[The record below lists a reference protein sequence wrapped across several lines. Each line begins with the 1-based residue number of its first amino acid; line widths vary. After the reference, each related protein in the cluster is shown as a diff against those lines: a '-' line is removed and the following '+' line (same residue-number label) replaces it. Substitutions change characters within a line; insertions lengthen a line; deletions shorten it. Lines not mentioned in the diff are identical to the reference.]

1 MRTFCHSISRHSSVE
16 TEIYNLTDFFS
27 VLYWKYTVKLFT
39 ELLCFFRVLST
50 PAHEIQSVY
59 PLKKFW
65 TWVLKNP
72 RLITVPAYFQT
83 FLLCNWLQHYSN
95 DLSRGPSK
103 HIAARIFQQC
113 KWPSV
118 AHVAC
123 LSTAALK
130 AKIMG
135 RKLQMCVSIC
145 LSACVFLRV
154 CTHVQEPYLSLCAGV
169 QDGVQCRSLGR
180 RWITTVLT
188 V

>member
-1 MRTFCHSISRHSSVE
+1 MNHWATFG
-16 TEIYNLTDFFS
+16 FFT
-27 VLYWKYTVKLFT
+27 VLP
-39 ELLCFFRVLST
+39 T
-50 PAHEIQSVY
+50 PVHKIQSVY
-59 PLKKFW
+59 PFNKFW
-65 TWVLKNP
+65 IWVLKDP
-72 RLITVPAYFQT
+72 RLIPVQLYFQT
-83 FLLCNWLQHYSN
+83 FLLYNWLQHYSN

-103 HIAARIFQQC
+103 HIAAEIFQRC
-113 KWPSV
+113 KWPSA

-145 LSACVFLRV
+145 LSACVFPRA
-154 CTHVQEPYLSLCAGV
+154 CTHVHEPYLSLCARV